1 VIQSTTERIGENGV
15 NYLREFF
22 VNIFLFTN
30 SIAIY
35 IIIGF
40 FIAGILHE
48 LLPEDF
54 IKKHLG
60 KGNFGSL
67 IKAAILGIPLPL
79 CSCSVVPF
87 IGALRKKGA
96 NKGAVLTFTISTPI
110 TGVDSILATYGIF
123 GLFFT
128 VYRVITSMI
137 LSLVAGLL
145 SIIFDRDSEE
155 EKLALESSCCC
166 NGSCDVPAVQEKRRF
181 SLKKAIEYGFGTL
194 FRDIAKPLFWG
205 IVIGSLIATLVPQN
219 LETFLKENAAFSY
232 ILVLAVAIP
241 MYVCATSSLP
251 IAASLI
257 IAGVPVGAAFV
268 FLIAGPAT
276 NAVTIGVVDKTL
288 GRRTLFVYLTT
299 VIVGSIL
306 FGVFLDWIF
315 SSHGMSAEEV
325 VHLEKMSG
333 PVRILFTGIF
343 LILLFKNL
351 WEMKKKK
358 SPKKGT

>member
-1 VIQSTTERIGENGV
+1 VIQSNVERIKEAGV

-35 IIIGF
+35 IIIGL

-48 LLPEDF
+48 LLPEGF

-60 KGNFGSL
+60 KGNFWSL
-67 IKAAILGIPLPL
+67 IKSAIFGIPLPL

-137 LSLVAGLL
+137 LSLVAGFL
-145 SIIFDRDSEE
+145 SIILDKDSKEE
-155 EKLALESSCCC
+155 LALESSCCC
-166 NGSCDVPAVQEKRRF
+166 NGSCDVPTVQERRRF
-181 SLKKAIEYGFGTL
+181 SLKRAIEYGFGTL
-194 FRDIAKPLFWG
+194 FGDIAKPLFWG
-205 IVIGSLIATLVPQN
+205 IVIGSLIATFVPQN
-219 LETFLKENAAFSY
+219 LEIFLKENAAFSY

-268 FLIAGPAT
+268 FLTAGPAT
-276 NAVTIGVVDKTL
+276 NAVTIGVVDKIL

-315 SSHGMSAEEV
+315 NTHGVSAKEI
-325 VHLEKMSG
+325 VHLEEMSD

-351 WEMKKKK
+351 WEIKKKK
-358 SPKKGT
+358 SPKMGT